1 MPRKVTEKLADRL
14 SFLKFG
20 SRLDKINKLKI
31 AKQRMR
37 DKDKKTT
44 TEKGLIKLKNDV
56 DSLRNQFD
64 RE

>member
-31 AKQRMR
+31 AAQKMR
-37 DKDKKTT
+37 DKDRKTDI
-44 TEKGLIKLKNDV
+44 EKDISKVKNDV
-56 DSLRNQFD
+56 DSLR
-64 RE
+64 